1 MLNFWYSE
9 HCTREIKLVVSV
21 LTCILIYL
29 CSETQ
34 RLPSFL
40 VGFGVVLG
48 MLIHLFRQVN
58 IKMIRQKKMRLF
70 IEILYLTLPF
80 LIMLILA
87 LQHTIHDRLVSL
99 IQGFGFILIGFF
111 LASIHSQRAKRYE

>member
-9 HCTREIKLVVSV
+9 HCSREVKLVVSV
-21 LTCILIYL
+21 LTCIVIYL
-29 CSETQ
+29 CAEIQ

-40 VGFGVVLG
+40 VGAGVILG
-48 MLIHLFRQVN
+48 MLIHLSRQMN
-58 IKMIRQKKMRLF
+58 IKMTSQKKIRLF
-70 IEILYLTLPF
+70 IEVIYLILPF
-80 LIMLILA
+80 VIMLILVI
-87 LQHTIHDRLVSL
+87 QHTTHDRLASV